1 MTAVYSPRV
10 GDYFVQRTASWQ
22 AQCIRWG
29 TSSRWNHAGI
39 VIRVDAD
46 GVAWTLEAQPKGAV
60 VRQMPNRGVLA
71 VRPSLDDIQR
81 GRVAIAGPTWEGT
94 GYNWDGLAALGLAT
108 YGATHVP
115 VVGTWVEGQLRD
127 ERQQFCSQIVDVVL
141 RDAGF
146 HLFADGRPPGLVAPG
161 DLEFV
166 AIMRGWG
173 LFPLDGET
181 VVRP

>member
-10 GDYFVQRTASWQ
+10 GDYFVQRTAGWS
-22 AQCIRWG
+22 AQYIRWG

-39 VIRVDAD
+39 VIRVDMD
-46 GVAWTLEAQPKGAV
+46 GHAWTLEAQPKGAV
-60 VRQMPNRGVLA
+60 VREMPNRGVLA
-71 VRPSLDDIQR
+71 VSPTLDDTQR
-81 GRVAIAGPTWEGT
+81 KCVAIAGPTWEGV
-94 GYNWDGLAALGLAT
+94 GYNWDGIAALSLAT
-108 YGATHVP
+108 YGATHLP
-115 VVGTWVEGQLRD
+115 IAGPWVERQLKD
-127 ERQQFCSQIVDVVL
+127 ERQQFCSQLVDVVL

-166 AIMRGWG
+166 AVMRGWD
-173 LFPLDGET
+173 LFPLDGAT